1 MLAAPLCSF
10 LLFAWAE
17 CNRAQDYVK
26 PGSNTTD
33 PFGNTIKYGE
43 LGYPG
48 EFSPEVFPRGIPG
61 NIHASPF

>member
-1 MLAAPLCSF
+1 VCSF

-48 EFSPEVFPRGIPG
+48 EFSPEAYGLFGC
-61 NIHASPF
+61 